1 MSYLLY
7 RFNHGQ
13 RESSLQYVKEVKKGK
28 IVYTRHSPDA
38 KRFTLLN
45 AILLS
50 CRFRVSWIH
59 EKYSSKRMN

>member
-7 RFNHGQ
+7 RFNHNQ

-28 IVYTRHSPDA
+28 IVYTRHSQEA
-38 KRFTLLN
+38 KRYSLFK

-50 CRFRVSWIH
+50 HRYRVSWIH
-59 EKYSSKRMN
+59 EKYSNKRFN